1 MIVKAFSSLLFSDFS
16 KQKGGFSMFLT
27 IQCGG
32 YQIGEYQKQNSPYM
46 SICHYDDM
54 TSFAETYDISPH
66 ILQEARK
73 FGFAKYESFEAFD
86 CMSLEMLDFAN
97 VLLTHGSVVIYLE
110 KNRACFFTSKTELVT
125 QTLQDCAKALG
136 ERITFSRMLYLFL
149 EAQTKQEHI
158 AFDAIEKEI
167 LGLEQALITAQKK
180 SFVTEIIGLRKKLM
194 MMKRYYEQFLDVLDI
209 IIENEND
216 IFDEKTLGSFKRLSK
231 KTERSYQNIL
241 NLREAVT
248 QVRESY
254 EAEVDI
260 RLNTT
265 MKVFTVVTTIFLPL
279 TVIAGWYG
287 MNFQMPEYGWEHGY
301 LIVILVSVAFVV
313 AGIAFFKK
321 NKWF

>member
-1 MIVKAFSSLLFSDFS
+1 
-16 KQKGGFSMFLT
+16 MFLT

-32 YQIGEYQKQNSPYM
+32 YQIGEYQKQNLPYM
-46 SICHYDDM
+46 SICHYNDM
-54 TSFAETYDISPH
+54 TSFAETYDISLH
-66 ILQEARK
+66 VLQEARK
-73 FGFAKYESFEAFD
+73 FGFAKYESFETFD
-86 CMSLEMLDFAN
+86 CMSLEMLDFEN

-110 KNRACFFTSKTELVT
+110 KKRAWFFTSKTELVT
-125 QTLQDCAKALG
+125 QTLQDCANALG

-180 SFVTEIIGLRKKLM
+180 NFVTEIIGLRKKLM

-209 IIENEND
+209 IIENQND

-287 MNFQMPEYGWEHGY
+287 MNFQMPEYEWKYGY

>member
-1 MIVKAFSSLLFSDFS
+1 
-16 KQKGGFSMFLT
+16 MFLT
-27 IQCGG
+27 IQDGT
-32 YQIGEYQKQNSPYM
+32 YQICESEKITVPYI
-46 SICHYDDM
+46 SVCHYDDM
-54 TSFAETYDISPH
+54 TQFAETYDISLH

-73 FGFAKYESFEAFD
+73 FGFAKYESFETFD
-86 CMSLEMLDFAN
+86 CMSLEMLDFEN

-110 KNRACFFTSKTELVT
+110 KQRACFFTSKIQLVT
-125 QTLQDCAKALG
+125 KTLMECAKALG

-149 EAQTKQEHI
+149 EAQTKMEHI
-158 AFDAIEKEI
+158 AFDDIEKEI
-167 LGLEQALITAQKK
+167 LHMEQALITAQKK
-180 SFVTEIIGLRKKLM
+180 NFVAEIIGLRKKLM

-216 IFDEKTLGSFKRLSK
+216 IFDEKTLASFKRLSR

-241 NLREAVT
+241 NLRESVT

-279 TVIAGWYG
+279 TLIAGWYG
-287 MNFQMPEYGWEHGY
+287 MNFEMPEYHWEHGY
-301 LIVILVSVAFVV
+301 LIVILVSVTFVV